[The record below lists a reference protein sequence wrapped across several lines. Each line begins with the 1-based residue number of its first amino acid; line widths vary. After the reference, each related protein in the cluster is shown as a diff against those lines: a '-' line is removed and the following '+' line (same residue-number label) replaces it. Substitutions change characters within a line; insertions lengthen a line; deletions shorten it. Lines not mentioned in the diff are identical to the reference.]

1 VRTSKPCAAGSMQVS
16 LIGLRHLE
24 QAKIPISA
32 RLLNNGSGWMEDI
45 APLPLLRRER
55 AAHSQSPMDAEGGAV
70 METSMEPKSSA
81 AMVNIAQIRK
91 FLIRGV
97 QRTNEG
103 SRAVAPNSEIG
114 TNRTNRAGLMM
125 SAVRGKAEN
134 ICS

>member
-1 VRTSKPCAAGSMQVS
+1 
-16 LIGLRHLE
+16 
-24 QAKIPISA
+24 
-32 RLLNNGSGWMEDI
+32 MEDI

-70 METSMEPKSSA
+70 METSMEPKSPA

-103 SRAVAPNSEIG
+103 SRADAPNSEIG
-114 TNRTNRAGLMM
+114 TERTNRTSRLM
-125 SAVRGKAEN
+125 SVDGGRSDVTGRPPNRRE
-134 ICS
+134 